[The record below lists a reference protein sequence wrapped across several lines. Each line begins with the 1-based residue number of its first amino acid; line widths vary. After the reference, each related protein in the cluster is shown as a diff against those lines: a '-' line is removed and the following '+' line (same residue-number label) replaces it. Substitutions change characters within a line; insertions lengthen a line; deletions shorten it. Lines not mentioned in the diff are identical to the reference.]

1 MSCTFISETALNI
14 SNTFRLLWEQH
25 GTWTRITINSLVF
38 NTPDKQANID
48 RLLRNPEDFENV
60 FVKFYGPQVA
70 NQFNVL
76 LTEHLVLAAD
86 LVNAAV
92 AGNNQQVSQIRK
104 RWFRNAVEIARFLS
118 QINPFNNF
126 GEWKEMLFE
135 HLRLVE
141 QEAIDLINSNFTT
154 STNTYDIM
162 EEQILIMADLMIR
175 GILQQ
180 FCII

>member
-1 MSCTFISETALNI
+1 M
-14 SNTFRLLWEQH
+14 
-25 GTWTRITINSLVF
+25 
-38 NTPDKQANID
+38 
-48 RLLRNPEDFENV
+48 
-60 FVKFYGPQVA
+60 
-70 NQFNVL
+70 
-76 LTEHLVLAAD
+76 
-86 LVNAAV
+86 

-118 QINPFNNF
+118 QINPFNNL

-162 EEQILIMADLMIR
+162 EEQILIVADLMIR